1 MAPST
6 IDVSSAAPRANP
18 GSRRNSEDFG
28 ERGGLGSGQWPRYG
42 TPLTV
47 ESCPVLD
54 IRLWHH
60 RRYAEREGAVE
71 ISYTPCP
78 FGGERAWWLCPGCG
92 CRAIRL
98 YQLAGTLR
106 CRNCHR
112 LVYASQRATAGDRAI
127 TRAQAI
133 RLRMGGS
140 ASLLVPFP
148 GKPPHMRWRAY
159 FVLRARA
166 EEADDRAFAEVS
178 AGTTKFR
185 ATTARRW
192 PL

>member
-1 MAPST
+1 M
-6 IDVSSAAPRANP
+6 
-18 GSRRNSEDFG
+18 
-28 ERGGLGSGQWPRYG
+28 GGFGSGQWPRY
-42 TPLTV
+42 TTRFTV

-54 IRLWHH
+54 VRIWHH
-60 RRYAEREGAVE
+60 QRHAEREGTVE
-71 ISYTPCP
+71 IAHTPCP

-148 GKPPHMRWRAY
+148 EKPPRMRWRTYLA
-159 FVLRARA
+159 LWAKA
-166 EEADDRAFAEVS
+166 EDADARAFAELTAWAARARGGLAGRLRVS
-178 AGTTKFR
+178 
-185 ATTARRW
+185 
-192 PL
+192 P